1 MAAKPLTLLEQ
12 WLEGVPHRD
21 PDSVKEEKREF
32 IPSSSSSSSSHFLNP
47 ASFAAPL
54 VPQSA
59 PPPPAA
65 PPEVSSR
72 SLNVAQALGQSIVS
86 QPKVKTEDKTVDSQS
101 GDGIF
106 GWESIRGTV
115 VPVIYR
121 GTEGL
126 VPVKIVES
134 KVSCDAVHY
143 QIVTVSISR
152 S

>member
-12 WLEGVPHRD
+12 WLEGVPHQN

-32 IPSSSSSSSSHFLNP
+32 IPSSSSSSSHFLNP
-47 ASFAAPL
+47 TSFAAPL
-54 VPQSA
+54 V

-72 SLNVAQALGQSIVS
+72 SLIVRQATRQSLVS
-86 QPKVKTEDKTVDSQS
+86 QPKVKTEERTVDPQN

-121 GTEGL
+121 GTDGL

-134 KVSCDAVHY
+134 KVSSDVKQY
-143 QIVTVSISR
+143 ELSESNGIFPR